1 MAVRRKRLLDRM
13 ENKGGGAEDNAGI
26 AAQAQIK
33 AQKASADRLVLSI
46 LWLFCVKY
54 VKYPS
59 SLYHLL
65 YL

>member
-33 AQKASADRLVLSI
+33 AQKASADRLVSTVL
-46 LWLFCVKY
+46 
-54 VKYPS
+54 
-59 SLYHLL
+59 
-65 YL
+65 